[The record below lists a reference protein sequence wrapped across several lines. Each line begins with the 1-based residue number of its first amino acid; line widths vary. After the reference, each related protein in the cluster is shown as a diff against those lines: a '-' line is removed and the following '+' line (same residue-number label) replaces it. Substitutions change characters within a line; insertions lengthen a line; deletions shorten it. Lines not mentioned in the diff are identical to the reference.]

1 MPLPSGYR
9 LIDVATQSYLLFV
22 ALVAAVLRGEH
33 WAALV
38 ALHLGTMAA
47 VHGLIGPHP
56 PPVKRAV
63 AGARFTAT
71 AGRAWLRE
79 FYPILLFFG
88 LYGETVVMNRMM
100 DTPRLDPW
108 LVRADHAL
116 LGFQPAEAFSV
127 AFAQPLFSEF
137 MHLSYLTYHLM
148 IGGVGL
154 WLSVR
159 NLAAF
164 RHFVTVVSLVFYAC
178 YATYVFVPAVGPRVL
193 FSATPERA
201 QFVAHY
207 GREPRPPPNP
217 AAGRW
222 AQRTFAFV
230 EEHGDIAGAAFPSS
244 HVAVALVTAWF
255 SWRYIRPIRWLHG
268 FFAVTILFSTVY
280 TRAHYAVDVLGG
292 LVAAAVLFPAAQA
305 LYARSGRPR
314 HTGRS

>member
-1 MPLPSGYR
+1 MPLLRGYR

-22 ALVAAVLRGEH
+22 AVVATVLRGEH
-33 WAALV
+33 WAVLV
-38 ALHLGTMAA
+38 GLHLGTLVA
-47 VHGLIGPHP
+47 VHGLIVTHRPTAA
-56 PPVKRAV
+56 RAV
-63 AGARFTAT
+63 AGGRFTAR
-71 AGRAWLRE
+71 AGRTWLRE
-79 FYPILLFFG
+79 FYPIFLFFG

-100 DTPRLDPW
+100 ATPRLDPW

-116 LGFQPAEAFSV
+116 LGFQPAEVFPL
-127 AFAQPLFSEF
+127 AFAHPLFSEF
-137 MHLSYLTYHLM
+137 MHLSYLSYHLM
-148 IGGVGL
+148 IGGLGL
-154 WLSVR
+154 WLSIR

-193 FSATPERA
+193 FAATPERA

-207 GREPRPPPNP
+207 GREPRPTPAP
-217 AAGRW
+217 AADRW

-244 HVAVALVTAWF
+244 HVAVALVTTWF
-255 SWRYIRPIRWLHG
+255 SWRYLRPLRWLHG
-268 FFAVTILFSTVY
+268 FFALTILFSTVY

-292 LVAAAVLFPAAQA
+292 VVAAAVLFPAAQA
-305 LYARSGRPR
+305 LYTRTGGPR